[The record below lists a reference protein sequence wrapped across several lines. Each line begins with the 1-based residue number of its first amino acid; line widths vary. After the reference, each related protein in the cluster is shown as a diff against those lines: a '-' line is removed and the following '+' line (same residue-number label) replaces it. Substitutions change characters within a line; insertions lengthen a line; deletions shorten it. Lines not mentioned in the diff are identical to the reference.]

1 MIPDAPKDWR
11 SVAHVLGA
19 IVLIAVVGAV
29 VLTAIPGI
37 VGADAS
43 YMVRSDSMSPAIDA
57 GSVVFVTSVP
67 AETLSVGDVITFR
80 SAEANK
86 RITHRIVEVVER
98 GGERRFRTKG
108 DANEEAD
115 DELVSPDRVVGR
127 VAFSLPLVGWLLA
140 FAQSPAGIV
149 LFLVVPAVLLAA
161 NELWDLYRRQLE
173 ARGGGNDP

>member
-1 MIPDAPKDWR
+1 MIPDGPRDWR
-11 SVAHVLGA
+11 SIAHVLGA
-19 IVLIAVVGAV
+19 IVLVVVVGAV
-29 VLTAIPGI
+29 VLTAVPGI

-43 YMVRSDSMSPAIDA
+43 YVVRSDSMSPAIDA

-98 GGERRFRTKG
+98 DGERSFRTKG

-115 DELVSPDRVVGR
+115 DGLVSADQIVGR

-140 FAQSPAGIV
+140 FAQSPVGIV
-149 LFLVVPAVLLAA
+149 LFLIVPAVLLAA
-161 NELWDLYRRQLE
+161 NELWDLYKRGE
-173 ARGGGNDP
+173 ASGGGEDL